1 MKLELKKG
9 TETLSVEVNDENV
22 RAVLKPSSLPEDT
35 DEQTI
40 VKEAVDHPVGTS
52 LLKEMMK
59 PGDTVAIITSDNT
72 RPVPTARILP
82 VVLNELYEAGIHR
95 EDITLYFARG
105 SHREMSE
112 EEQRAAAGMAY
123 DEIRCVNSDWD
134 HVTTVGTTRRGTR
147 VDLDSRIVQVDH
159 RILIGNVEYHYFAG
173 FSGGAKAIF
182 PGMSTPTSIAM
193 NHRLMTSD
201 DAHTAKLEGNPVRED
216 IEEAASFVKTDFIIN
231 VVLNTKKQVIAAYAG
246 DIREAHRKACAYYDH
261 VYRSLIPEKADIV
274 LVSQGGAPKDRN
286 LYQTQKALDNAGH
299 AVKDGGTIIVAGSCR
314 EGFGQKN
321 FEEWMLKYQNPDE
334 MLKALEEHFV
344 LGGHKA
350 CAIASIRRKAE
361 IWLVSDMDP
370 QIVSKTFLK
379 PYDSL
384 EHAFADAMKKYG
396 EKASVIAM
404 PYGGSTLPV
413 LDKGEI

>member
-9 TETLSVEVNDENV
+9 TETLSVEVKDQNVIAILKTSSVPEN
-22 RAVLKPSSLPEDT
+22 T
-35 DEQTI
+35 DETEI
-40 VKEAVDHPVGTS
+40 VSEAIHHPVGTP
-52 LLKEMMK
+52 LLKEMLK

-82 VVLNELYEAGIHR
+82 VVLSELEEAGIR
-95 EDITLYFARG
+95 KEDITLYFARG
-105 SHREMSE
+105 SHRHMSE
-112 EEQRAAAGMAY
+112 EEQRAVTGKAY
-123 DEIRCVNSDWD
+123 DEIHCTDSDWD
-134 HVTTVGTTRRGTR
+134 HVTTVGATKRGTR
-147 VDLDSRIVQVDH
+147 VDLDTRIVQADH

-182 PGMSTPTSIAM
+182 PGMSTPASIAM

-231 VVLNTKKQVIAAYAG
+231 VVLNPKKQVIAAYAG
-246 DIREAHRKACAYYDH
+246 DIREAHRKACTYYDH
-261 VYRSLIPEKADIV
+261 VYRSLIPAKADIV
-274 LVSQGGAPKDRN
+274 VVSQGGAPKDRN

-299 AVKDGGTIIVAGSCR
+299 AVKDGGTIIVVGSCR

-350 CAIASIRRKAE
+350 CAIASIRKKAE
-361 IWLVSDMDP
+361 IDLVSDMDP
-370 QIVSKTFLK
+370 QLVAKTFLK
-379 PYDSL
+379 PYSSL
-384 EHAFADAMKKYG
+384 ETAFADAMKKYG
-396 EKASVIAM
+396 EKASVIVM

>member
-9 TETLSVEVNDENV
+9 TETLSVDVDDRNV
-22 RAVLKPSSLPEDT
+22 LAVLKPSSLPEDT
-35 DEQTI
+35 DENAI
-40 VKEAVDHPVGTS
+40 VTDALQHPYGTER
-52 LLKEMMK
+52 LKEIIK
-59 PGDTVAIITSDNT
+59 PGESVAIITSDNT

-82 VVLNELYEAGIHR
+82 AVLKELQAAGVKKG
-95 EDITLYFARG
+95 DITLYFARG
-105 SHREMSE
+105 SHRNMSE
-112 EEQRAAAGMAY
+112 EEQRALAGPAY
-123 DEIRCVNSDWD
+123 DEIRCVDSDWD
-134 HVTTVGTTRRGTR
+134 HVTTVGTTKRGTR
-147 VDLDSRIVQVDH
+147 VDLDSRIVQADH

-182 PGMSTPTSIAM
+182 PGMSTPASIAM

-201 DAHTAKLEGNPVRED
+201 DSRTAKLEGNPVRED
-216 IEEAASFVKTDFIIN
+216 IEEAASFAPADFIIN
-231 VVLNTKKQVIAAYAG
+231 VVLNTKKQVIAAFAG
-246 DIREAHRKACAYYDH
+246 DMKEAHRKACAYYDH
-261 VYRSLIPEKADIV
+261 VYRSLIPAKADIV

-299 AVKDGGTIIVAGSCR
+299 AVKDGGTIIVVGSCK

-321 FEEWMLKYQNPDE
+321 FEEWMLKYTDPDE
-334 MLKALEEHFV
+334 MLEALEEHFV

-361 IWLVSDMDP
+361 IWLVSDMDAE
-370 QIVSKTFLK
+370 IVSQTFLK

-384 EHAFADAMKKYG
+384 SHAFADAMKKYG
-396 EKASVIAM
+396 KNASVIAM

-413 LDKGEI
+413 LKEE

>member
-1 MKLELKKG
+1 MKLNLKKG
-9 TETLSVEVNDENV
+9 TETLSVEADERNV
-22 RAVLKPSSLPEDT
+22 LAVLNPSALPEDT
-35 DEQTI
+35 DEPAVI
-40 VKEAVDHPVGTS
+40 REALNHPVGTP
-52 LLKEMMK
+52 LLKDIVK

-82 VVLNELYEAGIHR
+82 LILEELETAGVSCK
-95 EDITLYFARG
+95 DITLYFARG
-105 SHREMSE
+105 SHRNMSE
-112 EEQRAAAGMAY
+112 AEQRALAGKAY
-123 DEIRCVNSDWD
+123 DEIQCTDSDWN
-134 HVTTVGTTRRGTR
+134 HVTTVGVTRRGTR
-147 VDLDSRIVQVDH
+147 VDLDSRIVQADH

-182 PGMSTPTSIAM
+182 PGMSTPASIAM

-201 DAHTAKLEGNPVRED
+201 DAHTAKLDGNPVRED
-216 IEEAASFVKTDFIIN
+216 LEEAASFVGADFIIN
-231 VVLNTKKQVIAAYAG
+231 VVLNTRKQIIAAYAG
-246 DIREAHRKACAYYDH
+246 DMKKAHREACEYYDH
-261 VYRSLIPEKADIV
+261 VYRSLIPDKADIV

-299 AVKDGGTIIVAGSCR
+299 AVKDGGTIIVVGSCR

-321 FEEWMLKYQNPDE
+321 FEEWMLKYKDPE
-334 MLKALEEHFV
+334 AMLSALNDHFV

-350 CAIASIRRKAE
+350 CAIASIRRKAQ

-370 QIVSKTFLK
+370 EIVSRTFLR

-384 EHAFADAMKKYG
+384 EHAFADAIKKYG
-396 EKASVIAM
+396 KDASVIAM

-413 LDKGEI
+413 VGKEQL